1 MQANREG
8 EVSAGGGI
16 DIFAYN
22 QKLAHVYLPSADS
35 GCMAVIGISGSGA
48 PTLLRKNRHGKGR
61 SLCDNR
67 RSRPHICMRSQH
79 GKILGLKDTLPST
92 E

>member
-22 QKLAHVYLPSADS
+22 QKLAHVYLPSADT

-48 PTLLRKNRHGKGR
+48 PTLLRRTATVKGAHCVTTDDR
-61 SLCDNR
+61 DHIYVCD
-67 RSRPHICMRSQH
+67 
-79 GKILGLKDTLPST
+79 PST
-92 E
+92 AKFSV